1 MLSLRAQPSDVA
13 VLVWT
18 TSVVLVGQIAVAFR
32 QQKRLHRSCAGLS
45 LLGASVHWV
54 ILGDSMLLV
63 FLGLQTFALATY
75 LLLGFRFLSVERAR
89 TAQKTFIVHRI
100 GAISFFLAMVI
111 LLHTSKTLELSS
123 LAVALQG
130 LGGGVVLDVAS
141 ILVLLAGAALAAQLP
156 LSTWLAS
163 ASTGASRTWGAIH
176 ALALVAGVGVVRRLW
191 PLVGQSETALLCLA
205 SVGTLSAFLFS
216 TSASAQSDARRS
228 LALAGGGFGGLAFAQ
243 CATRGVSSALFYAMA
258 QGWAILCLVLVAGA
272 VRWGTAG
279 ERDLRRMGGLSRV
292 YPWLHRSALVV
303 LILATLTPVSGDFG
317 ALGALEIPGL
327 LMPLCSGLAVFS
339 LWRWYLLTFWS
350 GGSRTEAPANPVPVL
365 PRILVLGAALV
376 GVLPWSVSWLF
387 AGGPRSL
394 VAIGAL
400 ATHALALGGS
410 LFLYGRSIHR
420 AAQTW
425 VVQRPWRWL
434 HRRAVS

>member
-1 MLSLRAQPSDVA
+1 MTAESLILAAAMIPLASALATAAFGERLSRRTVVAFSLGTTVSTLAAGVALLWTLNISGTPHGVAPLGVWLELSHLKLVLSLRAQPSDVA

-258 QGWAILCLVLVAGA
+258 QG
-272 VRWGTAG
+272 
-279 ERDLRRMGGLSRV
+279 
-292 YPWLHRSALVV
+292 
-303 LILATLTPVSGDFG
+303 
-317 ALGALEIPGL
+317 
-327 LMPLCSGLAVFS
+327 
-339 LWRWYLLTFWS
+339 
-350 GGSRTEAPANPVPVL
+350 
-365 PRILVLGAALV
+365 
-376 GVLPWSVSWLF
+376 
-387 AGGPRSL
+387 
-394 VAIGAL
+394 
-400 ATHALALGGS
+400 
-410 LFLYGRSIHR
+410 
-420 AAQTW
+420 
-425 VVQRPWRWL
+425 
-434 HRRAVS
+434 